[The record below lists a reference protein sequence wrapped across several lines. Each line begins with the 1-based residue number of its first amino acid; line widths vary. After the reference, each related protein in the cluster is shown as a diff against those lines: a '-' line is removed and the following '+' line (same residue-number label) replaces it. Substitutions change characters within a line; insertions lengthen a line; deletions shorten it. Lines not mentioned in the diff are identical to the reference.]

1 MNFIYETDRLYI
13 QILNGTY
20 AAQCLRFYQDD
31 RELFE
36 RYEAL
41 RPDNFYTE
49 SYHRY
54 LMNYE
59 YNRILRGDLMRYY
72 FFPKDD
78 VDRMIGTVSLRN
90 IVHGAYDK
98 CEIGYKISSDYQG
111 QGYAHEGIGRVLQ
124 IAFEE
129 LELRRIEAYCMPD
142 NAPSIHLLESL
153 DFLLEGRLRKYVQI
167 NGQYEDHLIYSLLRD

>member
-59 YNRILRGDLMRYY
+59 YNRILRGDLLRYY

-78 VDRMIGTVSLRN
+78 ADRIIGTVSLRN
-90 IVHGAYDK
+90 IIHGAYEK
-98 CEIGYKISSDYQG
+98 
-111 QGYAHEGIGRVLQ
+111 
-124 IAFEE
+124 
-129 LELRRIEAYCMPD
+129 
-142 NAPSIHLLESL
+142 
-153 DFLLEGRLRKYVQI
+153 
-167 NGQYEDHLIYSLLRD
+167 

>member
-20 AAQCLRFYQDD
+20 AAQSLRFYEDD

-36 RYEAL
+36 RYEPT
-41 RPDNFYTE
+41 RPNNFYTE
-49 SYHRY
+49 NYHRY
-54 LMNYE
+54 LLNYE

-78 VDRMIGTVSLRN
+78 ADRIIGTVSLRN
-90 IVHGAYDK
+90 IVHGAYEK
-98 CEIGYKISSDYQG
+98 CEIGYKLSGDYQG
-111 QGYAHEGIGRVLQ
+111 QGYAREGIACVLQ

-129 LELRRIEAYCMPD
+129 LGLRRIEAYCMPE
-142 NAPSIHLLESL
+142 NASSIRLLESL
-153 DFLLEGRLRKYVQI
+153 HFQPEGRLRQYVQI
-167 NGQYEDHLIYSLLRD
+167 NGRYEDHLLYSLLRD